1 MLGAHLG
8 RRAAGRN
15 DALDPDVLDP
25 GVAACRWPGRLGPST
40 NAAEDLRAAHRTRQ
54 RAAELRLIRVKQGD
68 VVKLQW
74 SADRRTAIHLHG
86 YDIEKT
92 IEPGAVTDLTFAAR
106 ATGRFT
112 ISPHVGRAPSGGHS
126 HGAALVTIEVLP

>member
-1 MLGAHLG
+1 MVCKAFLALSF
-8 RRAAGRN
+8 AGS
-15 DALDPDVLDP
+15 V
-25 GVAACRWPGRLGPST
+25 GVVSAK
-40 NAAEDLRAAHRTRQ
+40 
-54 RAAELRLIRVKQGD
+54 AAELTFVLRIEQGRVPQNMRLIRVKQGD

-92 IEPGAVTDLTFAAR
+92 VEPGAVTDMTFTAR

-112 ISPHVGRAPSGGHS
+112 VEPHVGRQPSGGHA
-126 HGAALVTIEVLP
+126 HGATLVTIEVLP